1 MLKVLY
7 DAANDTL
14 DTTQQDAI
22 SSTLFDDDD
31 DEATDDGY
39 SMAKS
44 FRSGFS
50 LDNGGL
56 SASTLSWSDLLR
68 KMKAE
73 MKEIE
78 YAQTP
83 KITTTRKID
92 LSKPFSLL
100 PDNFDPTQNRKHAL
114 LIGCNYS
121 NIRGAELKASHDDI
135 RSMKVSQMGFVL
147 WMVSFREDLP
157 CVVHRIISLMCTV
170 SPSLVLV

>member
-14 DTTQQDAI
+14 DTTQQEAVA
-22 SSTLFDDDD
+22 SSLFDDDD
-31 DEATDDGY
+31 DEGTDDGLS

-44 FRSGFS
+44 FKSGFS
-50 LDNGGL
+50 LDNTNL
-56 SASTLSWSDLLR
+56 ISTTLSWADLLR

-92 LSKPFSLL
+92 LNKPFSLL
-100 PDNFDPTQNRKHAL
+100 PENFNPSKNKKRAL
-114 LIGCNYS
+114 LIGCNYT
-121 NIRGAELKASHDDI
+121 NIPGAELKASHDDI
-135 RSMKVSQMGFVL
+135 RSMKVSFVFSL
-147 WMVSFREDLP
+147 QTEDSL
-157 CVVHRIISLMCTV
+157 VVHGTF
-170 SPSLVLV
+170 